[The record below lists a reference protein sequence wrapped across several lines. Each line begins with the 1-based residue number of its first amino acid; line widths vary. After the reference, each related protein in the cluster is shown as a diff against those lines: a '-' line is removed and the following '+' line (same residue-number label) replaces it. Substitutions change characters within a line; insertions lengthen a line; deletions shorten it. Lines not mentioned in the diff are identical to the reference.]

1 MGTGMVVI
9 GTSLGGISAL
19 KVLLGG
25 LTATFPAVVAVVQ
38 HRHKDSHT
46 RLDEYLQPY
55 SPMPIHEVIDK
66 DEFRP
71 GHVYLAPPDYH
82 LLINAGYFS
91 LSTDEPVCFARPSID
106 VLFESAADTYAAL
119 TTGVILTGANHDGAY
134 GLAKIKACGGTSVV
148 QDPATAE
155 SCVMPKAAIAATS
168 QVDAILPLSHIA
180 SYLVA
185 CCSSAGDG

>member
-1 MGTGMVVI
+1 MQSDVVVI
-9 GTSLGGISAL
+9 GASLGGISAL
-19 KVLLGG
+19 RVVLGG
-25 LTATFPAVVAVVQ
+25 LPESFPAVVAIVQ
-38 HRHKDSHT
+38 HRHRDSYT

-55 SPMPIHEVIDK
+55 SLMPIHEVVDK
-66 DEFRP
+66 DEFQLS
-71 GHVYLAPPDYH
+71 HVYLAPPDYH
-82 LLINAGYFS
+82 LLFNAGYFS
-91 LSTDEPVCFARPSID
+91 LSTDEPVSFARPSID

-155 SCVMPKAAIAATS
+155 SYIMPKAAIAATG

-180 SYLVA
+180 SYLVE
-185 CCSSAGDG
+185 CCSPAGDG